1 MNFTKVQGAG
11 NDFILVEAS
20 EVNPDWSQMAV
31 AMCDRHFG
39 IGADGL
45 LVLLPSHLADFQMHI
60 FNPDGSEAEACGN
73 GLRCLAKYVI
83 DKGLLSRKIE
93 GAKPLQNLSLPLSF
107 KGEGDKGGEVDR
119 VRKSNGVD
127 KEFLGKGLAD
137 TETQEILVETV
148 AGIRKVRIYRARGKP
163 AKIQVGMGEPKFR
176 AEDIPV
182 VIELGKGDLVDIK
195 PMLSYSITVGS
206 KELLLNFVSMGN
218 PHAIYFGQY
227 PVSDF
232 PLSQL
237 GPEVEQHKMFPNRVN
252 FEVANVI
259 SRRQI
264 EARVW
269 ERGVGETLACGSG
282 ACAVAVAAQLLGY
295 IDNKVDVKLPGGILE
310 VEWDKVGE
318 VLLGGPAEIVFT
330 GEWSR

>member
-20 EVNPDWSQMAV
+20 EVNPRWSQMAV

-45 LVLLPSHLADFQMHI
+45 LLLLPSHLADFQMHI

-73 GLRCLAKYVI
+73 GLRCLVKYVI
-83 DKGLLSRKIE
+83 DKGLLSRK
-93 GAKPLQNLSLPLSF
+93 
-107 KGEGDKGGEVDR
+107 
-119 VRKSNGVD
+119 VD
-127 KEFLGKGLAD
+127 KISLGRGLAN
-137 TETQEILVETV
+137 TETWEISVETV
-148 AGIRKVRIYRARGKP
+148 AGIRQARIYRARGKP
-163 AKIQVGMGEPKFR
+163 AKIQVGMGEPKFG
-176 AEDIPV
+176 AKDIPV
-182 VIELGKGDLVDIK
+182 VIKPEVENLVDIT
-195 PMLSYSITVGS
+195 MLSRHLSIGDR
-206 KELLLNFVSMGN
+206 ELLLNFVSMGN
-218 PHAIYFGQY
+218 PHAVYFWHY

-259 SRRQI
+259 NRRQI

-269 ERGVGETLACGSG
+269 ERGVGETLACGTG

-295 IDNKVDVKLPGGILE
+295 IDDSVEIKLPGGTLD
-310 VEWDKVGE
+310 VEWDKEGE
-318 VLLGGPAEIVFT
+318 VLLSGPAEIVFT
-330 GEWSR
+330 GEWPDKGHLSGVD

>member
-1 MNFTKVQGAG
+1 MNFTKLQGAG
-11 NDFILVEAS
+11 NDFILVEGS
-20 EVNPDWSQMAV
+20 EVDPDWPQMAV

-60 FNPDGSEAEACGN
+60 FNADGSEAEACGN

-83 DKGLLSRKIE
+83 DM
-93 GAKPLQNLSLPLSF
+93 
-107 KGEGDKGGEVDR
+107 
-119 VRKSNGVD
+119 
-127 KEFLGKGLAD
+127 GLAN
-137 TETQEILVETV
+137 TGAQEILVETV
-148 AGIRKVRIYRARGKP
+148 AGIRKVKIYRARGKLT
-163 AKIQVGMGEPKFR
+163 KIQAGMGKPKLG
-176 AEDIPV
+176 AKDIPV
-182 VIELGKGDLVDIK
+182 VIEPGLVDIK
-195 PMLSYSITVGS
+195 PMLSYFITIGGR
-206 KELLLNFVSMGN
+206 ELLLNFVSMGN
-218 PHAIYFGQY
+218 PHAIYFGQH

-237 GPEVEQHKMFPNRVN
+237 GPEIEQHKIFPNRVN

-259 SRRQI
+259 SRQQI

-295 IDNKVDVKLPGGILE
+295 IDNKVDIKLPGGTLE
-310 VEWDKVGE
+310 VEWGKIGE

-330 GEWSR
+330 GEWSK

>member
-20 EVNPDWSQMAV
+20 EVTLDWSQMAV

-45 LVLLPSHLADFQMHI
+45 LVLLSSHLADFQMHI
-60 FNPDGSEAEACGN
+60 FNADGSEAEACGN
-73 GLRCLAKYVI
+73 GLRCLVRYVI
-83 DKGLLSRKIE
+83 DR
-93 GAKPLQNLSLPLSF
+93 
-107 KGEGDKGGEVDR
+107 
-119 VRKSNGVD
+119 
-127 KEFLGKGLAD
+127 GLAKSKA
-137 TETQEILVETV
+137 QEISVETV
-148 AGIRKVRIYRARGKP
+148 AGIRKARIYRAMGKLT
-163 AKIQVGMGEPKFR
+163 KIQVGMGEPKFG
-176 AEDIPV
+176 AKDIPI
-182 VIELGKGDLVDIK
+182 VIEPKEENLVDIK
-195 PMLSYSITVGS
+195 SMLSYHVPIWGR
-206 KELLLNFVSMGN
+206 ELLLNFVSMGN
-218 PHAIYFGQY
+218 PHAIYFWQY

-237 GPEVEQHKMFPNRVN
+237 GPEVEQHKMFPNRAN

-295 IDNKVDVKLPGGILE
+295 IDNKVEIKLPGGILD
-310 VEWDKVGE
+310 VEWDRVGE
-318 VLLGGPAEIVFT
+318 VLLGGPTEIVFT
-330 GEWSR
+330 GEWSK